1 MKNDRVFGID
11 FDQNDLDHFDH
22 ISLAFGVYAIMF
34 QKIWKL
40 PKVFLSLQVQ
50 TITRQVMSTESMTQK
65 IADYFKTQPV
75 LKAWLFGSFARG
87 EQSADSD
94 IDILVVYDRSQSIG
108 LFKLSEMH
116 LALEDL
122 LGKKVDLVE
131 DEMLFP
137 WIADS
142 VNRDKKLIYERA
154 A

>member
-1 MKNDRVFGID
+1 
-11 FDQNDLDHFDH
+11 
-22 ISLAFGVYAIMF
+22 
-34 QKIWKL
+34 
-40 PKVFLSLQVQ
+40 
-50 TITRQVMSTESMTQK
+50 MSTQTMTQQ
-65 IADYFKTQPV
+65 IAEYFKTQPV
-75 LKAWLFGSFARG
+75 LKAWLCGSFVRG
-87 EQSADSD
+87 DQSADSD